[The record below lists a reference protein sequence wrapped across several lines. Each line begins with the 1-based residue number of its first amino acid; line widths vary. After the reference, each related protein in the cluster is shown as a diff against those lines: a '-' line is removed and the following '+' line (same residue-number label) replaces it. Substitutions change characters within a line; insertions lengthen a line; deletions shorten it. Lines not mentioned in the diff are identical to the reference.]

1 MTTRAAQ
8 PTPPFTP
15 TMLIDGASRGA
26 TGGRTFT
33 LRHPASG
40 AAIGEIPHASA
51 ADVDAAIAAARRAFD
66 TGGWRTTLPAERARL
81 LLALA
86 DAVEREADHF
96 ADLEVWQTGTARKL
110 RRDGDI
116 PAVVDHLRYF
126 AGILRAPE
134 GIAAGEYTGNH
145 TSMIRREPIGVAAL
159 IAPWNYPLAMAV
171 WQAAP
176 ALAAG
181 NTVVMKPASAT
192 PLVALRLAELARE
205 VGFPAGVVNV
215 VTGPGAEIGAQFAA
229 DPRIDIIALTG
240 DSATGRELMAAGAPT
255 LKRLHL
261 ELGGKAPFV
270 VFADADIEAAA
281 RGAVAGAF
289 VNGGQDCTAA
299 TRLYAQSDVFERLV
313 ARIAELIAQVRIG
326 DPFDP
331 ATDLGSLISRTHRD
345 RVAGYV
351 DRAVAAG
358 ARIVIG
364 GSAQPSGVP
373 AEGAYFA
380 PTLIVGAQQ
389 SSEIVQQEVFGPVLV
404 ALPFSN
410 EAEVI
415 TLANDTPYGLASS
428 CWTSDVSRA
437 HRMAAALNFGAVLIN
452 DHLPFLSEMPH
463 GGFKQSGFGKDLS
476 RYSFEEYTQIKHVAI
491 EITGEAEKAWHWTI
505 FGDPKR

>member
-1 MTTRAAQ
+1 
-8 PTPPFTP
+8 
-15 TMLIDGASRGA
+15 MLIDGASRPA
-26 TGGRTFT
+26 TDGRTFT

-40 AAIGEIPHASA
+40 VSIGEIPHASR
-51 ADVDAAIAAARRAFD
+51 ADVDAAITAARRAFD
-66 TGGWRTTLPAERARL
+66 TGGWRATLPAERARL

-86 DAVEREADHF
+86 DAVEREAEHF

-116 PAVVDHLRYF
+116 PAVIDHLRYF

-192 PLVALRLAELARE
+192 PLAALRLAELARE
-205 VGFPAGVVNV
+205 VGFPSGVVNV

-229 DPRIDIIALTG
+229 DPRVDVIALTG

-261 ELGGKAPFV
+261 ELGGKAPLV
-270 VFADADIEAAA
+270 VFADADLEAAA

-299 TRLYAQSDVFERLV
+299 TRLYVQSEVFDQLI
-313 ARIAELIAQVRIG
+313 ARVAELTAQVRIG

-345 RVAGYV
+345 RVAGFV
-351 DRAVAAG
+351 DRAVKAG
-358 ARIVIG
+358 ANIVVG
-364 GSAQPSGVP
+364 GSAQPSNTP
-373 AEGAYFA
+373 TEGAYFA
-380 PTLIVGAQQ
+380 PTLIVGATQ

-404 ALPFSN
+404 ALPFSDET
-410 EAEVI
+410 EAI
-415 TLANDTPYGLASS
+415 QLANDTPYGLAAS
-428 CWTSDVSRA
+428 CWTSDVARA

-476 RYSFEEYTQIKHVAI
+476 RYSFEEYTQIKHVAV

>member
-1 MTTRAAQ
+1 
-8 PTPPFTP
+8 
-15 TMLIDGASRGA
+15 
-26 TGGRTFT
+26 
-33 LRHPASG
+33 
-40 AAIGEIPHASA
+40 
-51 ADVDAAIAAARRAFD
+51 
-66 TGGWRTTLPAERARL
+66 
-81 LLALA
+81 
-86 DAVEREADHF
+86 
-96 ADLEVWQTGTARKL
+96 
-110 RRDGDI
+110 
-116 PAVVDHLRYF
+116 
-126 AGILRAPE
+126 
-134 GIAAGEYTGNH
+134 
-145 TSMIRREPIGVAAL
+145 MIRREPIGVAAL

-192 PLVALRLAELARE
+192 PLAALRLAELARE

-215 VTGPGAEIGAQFAA
+215 ITGPGAEIGAQFAA

-299 TRLYAQSDVFERLV
+299 TRLYAHADIFDRLV
-313 ARIAELIAQVRIG
+313 ARIAELTAQVRIG

-373 AEGAYFA
+373 VDGAYFA

-404 ALPFSN
+404 ALPFTD

-415 TLANDTPYGLASS
+415 ALANDTPYGLASS
-428 CWTSDVSRA
+428 CWTSDVARA
-437 HRMAAALNFGAVLIN
+437 HRMAAALNFGSVLIN

-491 EITGEAEKAWHWTI
+491 ELTGEAEKAWHWTI

>member
-1 MTTRAAQ
+1 MTIRAPQAL
-8 PTPPFTP
+8 PPFAP
-15 TMLIDGASRGA
+15 TMLIDGASRHA
-26 TGGRTFT
+26 SDGGTFA
-33 LRHPASG
+33 LRHPATG
-40 AAIGEIPHASA
+40 APIGEIPRATD
-51 ADVDAAIAAARRAFD
+51 ADIDDAIAAARRAFD
-66 TGGWRTTLPAERARL
+66 RGGWRTTLPAERARL

-86 DAVEREADHF
+86 DAVERESDLL

-126 AGILRAPE
+126 AGVLRAPE

-181 NTVVMKPASAT
+181 NCVVMKPASAT
-192 PLVALRLAELARE
+192 PLTALRLAELARE
-205 VGFPAGVVNV
+205 VGFPDGVVNV
-215 VTGPGAEIGAQFAA
+215 VTGSGADVGARFAA
-229 DPRIDIIALTG
+229 DPRVDVIALTG
-240 DSATGRELMAAGAPT
+240 DSATGRTLMAAGAPT

-270 VFADADIEAAA
+270 VFDDADIEAAA

-299 TRLYAQSDVFERLV
+299 TRLYAQTEIFQQLV
-313 ARIAELIAQVRIG
+313 SRIVELTKSIRVG
-326 DPFDP
+326 DPFDD
-331 ATDLGSLISRTHRD
+331 AVDLGSLISHAHRD
-345 RVAGYV
+345 RVAGFV
-351 DRAVAAG
+351 DRAVASG
-358 ARIVIG
+358 ARALIG
-364 GSAQPSGVP
+364 GSAPLSGLP
-373 AEGAYFA
+373 TDGAHFA
-380 PTLIVGAQQ
+380 PTVLVGATQE
-389 SSEIVQQEVFGPVLV
+389 SEIVQNEVFGPVLV
-404 ALPFSN
+404 ALPFGTER
-410 EAEVI
+410 EAVA
-415 TLANDTPYGLASS
+415 LSNDTPYGLAAS
-428 CWTSDVSRA
+428 CWTGDVARA

-491 EITGEAEKAWHWTI
+491 EVTGEAEKPWHWTI
-505 FGDPKR
+505 FGEPRR